1 MPGRELSAEEFPETA
16 KDWKILVF
24 LSGQVSLNTWDIQ
37 WSFKKVHTLEVEINT
52 DRGKAT

>member
-24 LSGQVSLNTWDIQ
+24 LSGQVSLKTWGIQ
-37 WSFKKVHTLEVEINT
+37 WSFKKVDTLEVEIHM
-52 DRGKAT
+52 DRVKPT